1 MRLDKLLAN
10 YGIGTRKEVKSLIRK
25 GFVKVNGMIIKKDD
39 FKVDHEI
46 DEIVFDDE
54 LIEYRPYVYIMLNK
68 PAGYISATKDNLHP
82 TVLELIEGY
91 ENYDLFPVGR
101 LDLDTEGLLLITND
115 GDFSHKL
122 LAPSR
127 NHSKIY
133 FANIAGVMDEQDI
146 QAFKDGII
154 LNVNNKFEEYFGIM
168 KEKIIGVAY
177 SDWYKTLTLSFDCIE
192 RKTDDKVFISCGKI
206 ERILEISYEK
216 IHDIFKSN
224 VGELCIYRDTT
235 EEYLLEQQLSSNSNT
250 DFLTGLYNRRYF
262 YEYYSNRH
270 DFEQISILY
279 VDLDCFKSVNDT
291 YGHQIGDEAL
301 KISSQVLQELFPND
315 LIARLGGDEFLV
327 SKKEIISVQQL
338 IEQGNNLIRLLKQRF
353 EKNKYYHNLSA
364 SVGISYTNDKNKKID
379 DLIKESDTA
388 LYKAKQTGKS
398 KCCIYKN

>member
-10 YGIGTRKEVKSLIRK
+10 YGIGTRKEVKSLIRE
-25 GFVKVNGMIIKKDD
+25 GFVKVNRIIIKKDD

-91 ENYDLFPVGR
+91 ENYELFPVGR

-154 LNVNNKFEEYFGIM
+154 LNTGYHCKPANLEIINKNIDSCDVRIEIFEGKFHQVKKMVE
-168 KEKIIGVAY
+168 V
-177 SDWYKTLTLSFDCIE
+177 
-192 RKTDDKVFISCGKI
+192 CGKEVI
-206 ERILEISYEK
+206 YLKRLSIRNLELDRSLALGGFREL
-216 IHDIFKSN
+216 SN
-224 VGELCIYRDTT
+224 EEL
-235 EEYLLEQQLSSNSNT
+235 
-250 DFLTGLYNRRYF
+250 
-262 YEYYSNRH
+262 
-270 DFEQISILY
+270 
-279 VDLDCFKSVNDT
+279 VDLM
-291 YGHQIGDEAL
+291 E
-301 KISSQVLQELFPND
+301 D
-315 LIARLGGDEFLV
+315 L
-327 SKKEIISVQQL
+327 
-338 IEQGNNLIRLLKQRF
+338 
-353 EKNKYYHNLSA
+353 
-364 SVGISYTNDKNKKID
+364 
-379 DLIKESDTA
+379 
-388 LYKAKQTGKS
+388 
-398 KCCIYKN
+398 

>member
-1 MRLDKLLAN
+1 MVMRLDKLLAN

-154 LNVNNKFEEYFGIM
+154 LNTGYHCKPANLEIINKNNDSCDVRIEIFEGKFHQVKKMVE
-168 KEKIIGVAY
+168 V
-177 SDWYKTLTLSFDCIE
+177 
-192 RKTDDKVFISCGKI
+192 CGKEVI
-206 ERILEISYEK
+206 YLKRLSIRNLELDRSLALGGFREL
-216 IHDIFKSN
+216 SN
-224 VGELCIYRDTT
+224 EEL
-235 EEYLLEQQLSSNSNT
+235 
-250 DFLTGLYNRRYF
+250 
-262 YEYYSNRH
+262 
-270 DFEQISILY
+270 
-279 VDLDCFKSVNDT
+279 VDLM
-291 YGHQIGDEAL
+291 E
-301 KISSQVLQELFPND
+301 D
-315 LIARLGGDEFLV
+315 L
-327 SKKEIISVQQL
+327 
-338 IEQGNNLIRLLKQRF
+338 
-353 EKNKYYHNLSA
+353 
-364 SVGISYTNDKNKKID
+364 
-379 DLIKESDTA
+379 
-388 LYKAKQTGKS
+388 
-398 KCCIYKN
+398 

>member
-1 MRLDKLLAN
+1 MVMRLDKLLAN

-154 LNVNNKFEEYFGIM
+154 LNTGYHCKPGNLEIINKNNDSCDVRIEIFEGKFHQVKKMVE
-168 KEKIIGVAY
+168 V
-177 SDWYKTLTLSFDCIE
+177 
-192 RKTDDKVFISCGKI
+192 CGKEVI
-206 ERILEISYEK
+206 YLKRLSIRNLELDRSLALGDFREL
-216 IHDIFKSN
+216 SN
-224 VGELCIYRDTT
+224 EEL
-235 EEYLLEQQLSSNSNT
+235 
-250 DFLTGLYNRRYF
+250 
-262 YEYYSNRH
+262 
-270 DFEQISILY
+270 
-279 VDLDCFKSVNDT
+279 VDLM
-291 YGHQIGDEAL
+291 E
-301 KISSQVLQELFPND
+301 D
-315 LIARLGGDEFLV
+315 L
-327 SKKEIISVQQL
+327 
-338 IEQGNNLIRLLKQRF
+338 
-353 EKNKYYHNLSA
+353 
-364 SVGISYTNDKNKKID
+364 
-379 DLIKESDTA
+379 
-388 LYKAKQTGKS
+388 
-398 KCCIYKN
+398 

>member
-1 MRLDKLLAN
+1 MVMRLDKLLAN

-154 LNVNNKFEEYFGIM
+154 LNTGYHCKPANLESINKNNDSCDVRIEIFEGKFHQVKKMVE
-168 KEKIIGVAY
+168 V
-177 SDWYKTLTLSFDCIE
+177 
-192 RKTDDKVFISCGKI
+192 CGKEVI
-206 ERILEISYEK
+206 YLKRLSIRNLELDRSLALGDFREL
-216 IHDIFKSN
+216 SN
-224 VGELCIYRDTT
+224 EEL
-235 EEYLLEQQLSSNSNT
+235 
-250 DFLTGLYNRRYF
+250 
-262 YEYYSNRH
+262 
-270 DFEQISILY
+270 
-279 VDLDCFKSVNDT
+279 VDLM
-291 YGHQIGDEAL
+291 E
-301 KISSQVLQELFPND
+301 D
-315 LIARLGGDEFLV
+315 L
-327 SKKEIISVQQL
+327 
-338 IEQGNNLIRLLKQRF
+338 
-353 EKNKYYHNLSA
+353 
-364 SVGISYTNDKNKKID
+364 
-379 DLIKESDTA
+379 
-388 LYKAKQTGKS
+388 
-398 KCCIYKN
+398 

>member
-25 GFVKVNGMIIKKDD
+25 GFVKVNGMIINKDD

-154 LNVNNKFEEYFGIM
+154 LNTGYHCKPANLEIINNDSCDVRIEIFEGKFHQVKKMVE
-168 KEKIIGVAY
+168 V
-177 SDWYKTLTLSFDCIE
+177 
-192 RKTDDKVFISCGKI
+192 CGKEVI
-206 ERILEISYEK
+206 YLKRLSIRNLELDRSLALGDFREL
-216 IHDIFKSN
+216 SN
-224 VGELCIYRDTT
+224 EEL
-235 EEYLLEQQLSSNSNT
+235 
-250 DFLTGLYNRRYF
+250 
-262 YEYYSNRH
+262 
-270 DFEQISILY
+270 
-279 VDLDCFKSVNDT
+279 VDLM
-291 YGHQIGDEAL
+291 E
-301 KISSQVLQELFPND
+301 D
-315 LIARLGGDEFLV
+315 L
-327 SKKEIISVQQL
+327 
-338 IEQGNNLIRLLKQRF
+338 
-353 EKNKYYHNLSA
+353 
-364 SVGISYTNDKNKKID
+364 
-379 DLIKESDTA
+379 
-388 LYKAKQTGKS
+388 
-398 KCCIYKN
+398 

>member
-154 LNVNNKFEEYFGIM
+154 LNTGYHCKSANLEIINKNNDSCDVRIEIFEGKFHQVKKMVE
-168 KEKIIGVAY
+168 V
-177 SDWYKTLTLSFDCIE
+177 
-192 RKTDDKVFISCGKI
+192 CGKEVI
-206 ERILEISYEK
+206 YLKRLSIRNLELDRSLALGDFREL
-216 IHDIFKSN
+216 SN
-224 VGELCIYRDTT
+224 EEL
-235 EEYLLEQQLSSNSNT
+235 
-250 DFLTGLYNRRYF
+250 
-262 YEYYSNRH
+262 
-270 DFEQISILY
+270 
-279 VDLDCFKSVNDT
+279 VDLM
-291 YGHQIGDEAL
+291 E
-301 KISSQVLQELFPND
+301 D
-315 LIARLGGDEFLV
+315 L
-327 SKKEIISVQQL
+327 
-338 IEQGNNLIRLLKQRF
+338 
-353 EKNKYYHNLSA
+353 
-364 SVGISYTNDKNKKID
+364 
-379 DLIKESDTA
+379 
-388 LYKAKQTGKS
+388 
-398 KCCIYKN
+398 